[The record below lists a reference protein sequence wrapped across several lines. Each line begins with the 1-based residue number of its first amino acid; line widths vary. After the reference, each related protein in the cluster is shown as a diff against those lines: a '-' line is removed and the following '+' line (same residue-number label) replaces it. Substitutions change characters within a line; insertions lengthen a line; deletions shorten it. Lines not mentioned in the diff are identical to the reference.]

1 MTNELIK
8 AIWKSGF
15 RAGYEDGADDQLNY
29 VWGGGGHTTS
39 PEKGWKEW
47 VVPYLDGGPDNAV
60 DVNTVEA
67 WDDIP

>member
-15 RAGYEDGADDQLNY
+15 RAGYEDGVEDF
-29 VWGGGGHTTS
+29 VWGGVVRPTS
-39 PEKGWKEW
+39 PEKGWKKW

-67 WDDIP
+67 WDDIA